1 MSSKGHDGELGPPG
15 ECGPGPGQRGI
26 DLNEIVKAIVNDGYL
41 YGSYDRG
48 ETRVSAFIS
57 GIRKTVQDEI
67 EIEMGREDWIG
78 TDQLIDTWRN
88 DEKDNEKI
96 QNWTKYVDE
105 NGKSE
110 FPIKP
115 VDIGGE

>member
-1 MSSKGHDGELGPPG
+1 MD
-15 ECGPGPGQRGI
+15 I
-26 DLNEIVKAIVNDGYL
+26 NEIAKSIVKNGYM

-57 GIRKTVQDEI
+57 GIRKNVHDEI
-67 EIEMGREDWIG
+67 EIEMGREEWISYG
-78 TDQLIDTWRN
+78 KLIDTWRN
-88 DEKDNEKI
+88 DKKDNEKI